1 MHGIHH
7 LLDGL
12 IVDTTRQN
20 SSGCGGNQPHTTP
33 APPPSIEQEVKLMY
47 ARGDIAASTYYR
59 LLEMAQNGQLSWDDL
74 TRVRSGEAVTT
85 PAATTT
91 AVTPPPRQR
100 NNDIVRSLNRL
111 YEHRSKLEAARAES
125 EQVLDKLEADVARLR
140 QQADTAAAQAEAAIN
155 NETTAR
161 AYLAARQEALDR
173 AATLEERI
181 NALRQDLR
189 RIDDLRDEL
198 ATREAEL
205 KALEANEQLAELEA
219 SIREDLVYGH

>member
-12 IVDTTRQN
+12 IVDAAQQN
-20 SSGCGGNQPHTTP
+20 SSGCGSSQPHTTP
-33 APPPSIEQEVKLMY
+33 APQPSIEQEVKLMY

-74 TRVRSGEAVTT
+74 ARVRSGEAVTT
-85 PAATTT
+85 PAT

-140 QQADTAAAQAEAAIN
+140 QQADTAAAQAEAAIGN
-155 NETTAR
+155 DTAAR
-161 AYLAARQEALDR
+161 AYLATRQEALDR

-219 SIREDLVYGH
+219 SIREDLVYGR

>member
-7 LLDGL
+7 LFEGF
-12 IVDTTRQN
+12 IVDTAQQN
-20 SSGCGGNQPHTTP
+20 SSGCGSSQPHTAP
-33 APPPSIEQEVKLMY
+33 APQPSIEQEVKLMY

-59 LLEMAQNGQLSWDDL
+59 LLEMAQNSQLSWDDL
-74 TRVRSGEAVTT
+74 ARMRSGEAVTT
-85 PAATTT
+85 SAKST
-91 AVTPPPRQR
+91 AVTPPPHQR

-125 EQVLDKLEADVARLR
+125 EQVLDKLEADVSRLR
-140 QQADTAAAQAEAAIN
+140 QQADTAAAKAEAAIGDD
-155 NETTAR
+155 TAAR
-161 AYLAARQEALDR
+161 AYLTTRQEALDR
-173 AATLEERI
+173 AATLEERS

-219 SIREDLVYGH
+219 SIREDLVYGR

>member
-12 IVDTTRQN
+12 IVDAVQQN
-20 SSGCGGNQPHTTP
+20 SSGHGSSQPQT

-59 LLEMAQNGQLSWDDL
+59 LLEMAQNRQLSWDDL
-74 TRVRSGEAVTT
+74 ARIRSGEAVTA
-85 PAATTT
+85 PKT

-111 YEHRSKLEAARAES
+111 YEHRTKLDAARAGS
-125 EQVLDKLEADVARLR
+125 EQVLNKLETDVARLR
-140 QQADTAAAQAEAAIN
+140 QQAGTAAAKAEAAIGD
-155 NETTAR
+155 EKSAR
-161 AYLAARQEALDR
+161 AYLATRQEALDR

-219 SIREDLVYGH
+219 SIREDLVYGR

>member
-12 IVDTTRQN
+12 IVDTAQQN
-20 SSGCGGNQPHTTP
+20 SSGCGSSQPHTAA
-33 APPPSIEQEVKLMY
+33 APQPSIEQEVKLMY

-74 TRVRSGEAVTT
+74 ARIRSGEAVTA
-85 PAATTT
+85 PKT

-111 YEHRSKLEAARAES
+111 YEHRAKLEAARAES
-125 EQVLDKLEADVARLR
+125 EQVLDKLEADVTRLR
-140 QQADTAAAQAEAAIN
+140 QQADTAAAKAEAAIN
-155 NETTAR
+155 NDAAAR
-161 AYLAARQEALDR
+161 AYLATRQEALDR

-181 NALRQDLR
+181 NALRQDLQ

-219 SIREDLVYGH
+219 SIREDLVYGR